1 MGVVALTEAERIGLL
16 SLLGVGITASAS
28 IAAAWIANRVR
39 RENRSQHGTSQE
51 LLSTL
56 AGKVDEHGH
65 KLDVIAS
72 RVDHAH
78 ARLDTHKPRRRWF
91 R

>member
-1 MGVVALTEAERIGLL
+1 MLVALTEAERLGLL
-16 SLLGVGITASAS
+16 GFAGVLVT
-28 IAAAWIANRVR
+28 AAASLTAAVLAHRVR
-39 RENRSQHGTSQE
+39 QENAQQHGTSQE

-56 AGKVDEHGH
+56 ATKVDDHGH

-78 ARLDTHKPRRRWF
+78 ARLDSHKRSRRWF